1 MKKSRYTES
10 QIVNILKQNKSGIT
24 VTELCREYGMSQA
37 TFYQWR
43 SKYGDADVSMVKRL
57 KELESENAQFKRMY
71 AESELKLSI
80 AKEALAKKF

>member
-24 VTELCREYGMSQA
+24 VVELCREYAMSQA

-43 SKYGDADVSMVKRL
+43 SKYADADVSIVKRL
-57 KELESENAQFKRMY
+57 KELEIENAQFKRMY
-71 AESELKLSI
+71 AESELKLQI
-80 AKEALAKKF
+80 AKDALAKKF